1 MRRFFRGFTK
11 ERSPGLRRSSN
22 EKHHARSG
30 PGLLPSLRRTTAL
43 GVLLGLTVI
52 ARAQNEITVEQ
63 IVIPG
68 TTKPIPVSLSG
79 FSGEAAEV
87 IQFDLFVQGFKFTGP
102 DEAQFLLSG
111 SNNGNIVGRATD
123 RINKSVFVNKSYT
136 GATLR
141 RQAHAFVDDF
151 LAAIGRK
158 GIGGTKIAFKQ
169 DRGQSGEIYIADFD
183 GGGAQSVTSDGA
195 IVAAPVWVPGRMALF
210 YTSYMKGNPDIFS
223 HDLSSGQRKAAARYA
238 GSNMSP
244 APSPD
249 GRKLA
254 MVLSK
259 SGSVDLYV
267 ADADGDNLKRL
278 TTSKE
283 DESSPCW
290 SPDGQWICY
299 ATKINDRRVLCKIP
313 ASGGAVQR
321 IATSGVSN
329 PSEPDWSPDGKW
341 IVFTAQMGGFE
352 LCVVPAAGGT
362 ATVLVSGEDPSW
374 GPNSR
379 TVIFARRQGG
389 RRTLSLLDVPTKQ
402 TKDVSRISGSN
413 SQPSWAR

>member
-1 MRRFFRGFTK
+1 MFFCEFAGDRNASHCIGSMKNRNRRPWPRRCSALRFAVAVAAAIGIATLAQAQSDTVTVTRDIT
-11 ERSPGLRRSSN
+11 PGN
-22 EKHHARSG
+22 E
-30 PGLLPSLRRTTAL
+30 
-43 GVLLGLTVI
+43 
-52 ARAQNEITVEQ
+52 
-63 IVIPG
+63 
-68 TTKPIPVSLSG
+68 KPIPVSLSG
-79 FSGEAAEV
+79 FTGEAASV
-87 IQFDLFVQGFKFTGP
+87 IQFDLAVQGFKFTGP

-111 SNNGNIVGRATD
+111 SNNGNLVGRASD
-123 RINKSVFVNKSYT
+123 RINKSTFVNKSYT
-136 GATLR
+136 GASLR

-158 GIGGTKIAFKQ
+158 GIGGTKIAFKA
-169 DRGQSGEIYIADFD
+169 DKGKSGEIHIADFD
-183 GGGAQSVTSDGA
+183 GFGMQAITSDGA
-195 IVAAPVWVPGRMALF
+195 IVAAPSWLPGRMALY

-223 HDLSSGQRKAAARYA
+223 HDLSSGQRRAVARYA

-249 GRKLA
+249 GRKVA

-267 ADADGDNLKRL
+267 ADADGENLKRL
-278 TTSKE
+278 TTSRE

-290 SPDGQWICY
+290 SPDGQWICF
-299 ATKINDRRVLCKIP
+299 ATKINDRRALCKIS
-313 ASGGAVQR
+313 AAGGTVQR
-321 IATSGVSN
+321 LSTAGVSN
-329 PSEPDWSPDGKW
+329 PSEPDWSSDGKW

-352 LCVVPAAGGT
+352 VCVVPAAGGT

-379 TVIFARRQGG
+379 TVVYARRESG
-389 RRTLSLLDVPTKQ
+389 RRVLSLLDVPTKQ